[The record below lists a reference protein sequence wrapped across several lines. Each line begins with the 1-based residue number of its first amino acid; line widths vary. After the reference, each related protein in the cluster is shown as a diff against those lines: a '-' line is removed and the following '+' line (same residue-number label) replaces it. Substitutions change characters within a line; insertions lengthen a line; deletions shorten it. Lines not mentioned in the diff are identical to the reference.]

1 VCAYFTL
8 ALPLGS
14 CFGKKKHPKWQLVFL
29 KVDRRPGGSHLFKQI
44 KRKGIREKRPLLI
57 LQELA

>member
-1 VCAYFTL
+1 LFWE
-8 ALPLGS
+8 
-14 CFGKKKHPKWQLVFL
+14 KKKHPKWQLVFL
-29 KVDRRPGGSHLFKQI
+29 KVDRRPGGSHLLKQI